1 MNKNI
6 LKISILI
13 ATSLWASQL
22 LAGSVTIPNTF
33 VSGAAASASEVN
45 ANFSAIKAEVDDND
59 SRITTNAGDIN
70 ANAANIAANT
80 NAIGSIG
87 GIGVLVDGV
96 RVGSLLQY
104 PNYIGSTF
112 SVLLSSNYVV
122 MLSGIGEGPYPQ
134 SNGGVSHEIVYL
146 TVGCT
151 GQAYVKGDSVE
162 ASTSFGMG
170 QIYANQGLSPLTY
183 YYIPTG
189 TTTET
194 LTYNSKDA
202 GFGCVPES
210 ATVELYETFLNDSNV
225 TGVTGAGLIGTITLG
240 N

>member
-6 LKISILI
+6 ISTSVLL
-13 ATSLWASQL
+13 AASLWASQL

-45 ANFSAIKAEVDDND
+45 ANFSAIKDEVDDND
-59 SRITTNAGDIN
+59 SRTTTNAGDISEN
-70 ANAANIAANT
+70 SANIAANT
-80 NAIGSIG
+80 NAIGGIG

-112 SVLLSSNYVV
+112 TTLLSSNYVV
-122 MLSGIGEGPYPQ
+122 VLSGLGEGPYPQ
-134 SNGGVSHEIVYL
+134 SNGGVGHEIVYL
-146 TVGCT
+146 AGGCT
-151 GQAYVKGDSVE
+151 GPAYVKGDSVE

-189 TTTET
+189 ATTET

-202 GFGCVPES
+202 GFGCVTES
-210 ATVELYETFLNDSNV
+210 ATVDLYETFPNDSNV
-225 TGVTGAGLIGTITLG
+225 TGVTGAGLIGAITLG